1 MIRMHMNESPYD
13 FPFTAKL
20 RVMARALF
28 VPWNR
33 YPEES
38 AREAVDALSL
48 YTGQKRDNLLLGNG
62 SNELIRLAFL
72 AWGATGKRVLMISPG
87 FVTYEKEA
95 SRSGCETVR
104 VPLGKDLSFD
114 REAFLAHVKRADL
127 VVLISPGNPSGELL
141 SRDFLEEAVKT
152 CPGKVLIDEA
162 YGEFAGLSAVSL
174 IDRYENV
181 VILRTLSKA
190 FGLAGARIGYALGSL
205 KCMEELKRVALPYSP
220 GIFPL
225 MLLRE
230 ALKRKRV
237 MEKRVMK
244 LRSERARLIVR
255 LQKSPVVDVVP
266 GDANFILLQGMSR
279 ESGQALREALNR
291 ERIVPRLYQDKA
303 FASLFRITVG
313 RPRDN
318 SRFLR
323 AVEKVERRF
332 S

>member
-20 RVMARALF
+20 KVMARALF
-28 VPWNR
+28 ISWNR
-33 YPEES
+33 YPEKAAED
-38 AREAVDALSL
+38 AVDELSL
-48 YTGQKRDNLLLGNG
+48 YTGKKEDNLLLGNG

-72 AWGATGKRVLMISPG
+72 AWGEKGKRVLMISPG

-104 VPLGKDLSFD
+104 IPLEKDLTFD

-127 VVLISPGNPSGELL
+127 AVLISPGNPSGELL
-141 SRDFLEEAVKT
+141 NRDFLEEAVKA

-162 YGEFAGLSAVSL
+162 YGEFAGLSAVTL

-181 VILRTLSKA
+181 VILKTLSKA
-190 FGLAGARIGYALGSL
+190 FGLAGARIGYALGSKTCIEDL
-205 KCMEELKRVALPYSP
+205 KNVSLPYSP

-237 MEKRVMK
+237 MEKRVAK
-244 LRSERARLIVR
+244 IRSERARLITR
-255 LQKSPVVDVVP
+255 LKRSPVFQVFP
-266 GDANFILLQGMSR
+266 GEGNFILLGGRTPESR
-279 ESGQALREALNR
+279 RVLLDTLNQ
-291 ERIVPRLYQDKA
+291 EKILPRLYQDEA
-303 FASLFRITVG
+303 FASRLRITVG

-318 SRFLR
+318 SRFLK

-332 S
+332 A